1 MFKFGFDVVSVYRLS
16 QTTTGLTS
24 RSKTTSLT
32 STSTSPDRPPSLNR
46 ARAPSWPRPHERHN
60 NANTSVWKTWSV
72 LESLTHRHVS
82 DSQLDTLPD
91 RISYSPIHV
100 PGLDRPL
107 LRRDLFDARFQL
119 YQRDSTDKDD
129 STTNTGTG
137 IAGQVGA
144 ALAEVE
150 GEEYVD
156 SSTDLVPGLY
166 EGGLKTWEGGVDLVE
181 VLNGVSDLEKWV
193 RGASVLEVSLCLR
206 SLLHAS
212 CPDS

>member
-1 MFKFGFDVVSVYRLS
+1 M
-16 QTTTGLTS
+16 
-24 RSKTTSLT
+24 
-32 STSTSPDRPPSLNR
+32 RPPRSQR
-46 ARAPSWPRPHERHN
+46 IV
-60 NANTSVWKTWSV
+60 TY
-72 LESLTHRHVS
+72 S

-119 YQRDSTDKDD
+119 YQRDSNTEDD

-137 IAGQVGA
+137 IAGQDGA
-144 ALAEVE
+144 PAEVE

-193 RGASVLEVSLCLR
+193 RGASVLEVSLYPR
-206 SLLHAS
+206 ILLHAS